1 MEGTLLNTIK
11 KYVFEPLLPRLGTA
25 IAGPMIG
32 YGLNADL
39 SHATAA
45 FVIAGAGLAYDWIA
59 HFIQRRQTE
68 QKAVVNFVNRNAL

>member
-1 MEGTLLNTIK
+1 MLNTIK
-11 KYVFEPLLPRLGTA
+11 KYVVEPLLPRLGTA

-45 FVIAGAGLAYDWIA
+45 FVLAGCGLAYDWIA
-59 HFIQRRQTE
+59 HFVTLRMAK
-68 QKAVVNFVNRNAL
+68 QKAVDATLDAIWPGRG

>member
-1 MEGTLLNTIK
+1 MIATIK

-25 IAGPMIG
+25 ISSPMIL

-45 FVIAGAGLAYDWIA
+45 FVIAGAGLGYDWIA
-59 HFIQRRQTE
+59 HFIAMRTAKE
-68 QKAVVNFVNRNAL
+68 EAVTTFVNRNAL